1 MKENKRFTAFKISV
15 SIFGAVA
22 LAFSLVRQ
30 DWAALFPSIVVLLA
44 FSALIAPRMNISLP
58 HSQVVLSFS
67 DSATFFSFL
76 MFGPHAAVWIAA
88 IEMFFSCLYLRR
100 KGTLFSRW
108 SIGFNIGA
116 TTIST
121 FVSVSVLTLLGR
133 ETAMAPGVERYTLAN
148 VGLLLGV
155 LAILQFLVGSFFI
168 SVYQSLKFSSP
179 WWEIW
184 KGDYLSS
191 SLTNFAGAGLAGIAY
206 SLFSAGDAGASIV
219 GIVIFVVFFLTYR
232 QIMAKMSESIEKI
245 SEVGAEKAEV
255 ERRRREEVEAYATQ
269 LAVSL
274 KEKEATV
281 AELTESRRAF
291 RHAAMHDALTSLP
304 NRVYFCEFL
313 DQLIAETRS
322 QDGDRQGTHYVLFM
336 DLSRFKSVNDTLGHN
351 FGDRVL
357 EAAAQRLRLSVAES
371 DVVARFGGDEF
382 AVVIKNVRSVAD
394 AERIAWRIHDRIAE
408 PVSIDG
414 SRITVGT
421 KIGVAPLTADYSS
434 PEEVL
439 RDADIAM
446 HHAEERGTNVEFFN
460 QEIRDASLFRSQIES
475 ELPFAIERDEL
486 HLHYQPMISLSDGS
500 LMGLEA
506 LARWNHPTK
515 GPISPAE
522 FVPVAEDSGL
532 IVQMTSWLL
541 REACRDLAAWQK
553 SAPENAALVVSVNI
567 SGRHLS
573 HQSLVNDI
581 RKSLRE
587 HRLDPRTL
595 KLEITESVAME
606 NSGRSIEALTELAR
620 LGVQLSIDDFG
631 TGYSNL
637 GYLHKLPFDT
647 IKIDRSFVA
656 SIGERGGE
664 PGMLQTIMS
673 LAKNLKMKVIAEG
686 IETSEQLE
694 MLQSLGCD
702 YGQGYLISRPVAP
715 TAIDEL
721 MRAKKFW
728 LPEAGFG
735 AVASHGDAEKLQ
747 RIN

>member
-1 MKENKRFTAFKISV
+1 MYSV
-15 SIFGAVA
+15 SAAGMLVLAAVGYSLGVDNVSA
-22 LAFSLVRQ
+22 PVLAIL
-30 DWAALFPSIVVLLA
+30 LLA
-44 FSALIAPRMNISLP
+44 AFIAPRLNITVP
-58 HSQVVLSFS
+58 HGNFTLSFS
-67 DSATFFSFL
+67 DTVIFLAFITFGGKIAALTASVEVVASSFYLRSRGVQVRRTMIPFNVGIAVIATSCSALLALAINQNILIGQTEITPQRVFAALAVLAVPQFLITSLFASLYYRLEGSRTFLQSFKDNAASLSITHVGGATFA
-76 MFGPHAAVWIAA
+76 GV
-88 IEMFFSCLYLRR
+88 LYLI
-100 KGTLFSRW
+100 W
-108 SIGFNIGA
+108 S
-116 TTIST
+116 
-121 FVSVSVLTLLGR
+121 
-133 ETAMAPGVERYTLAN
+133 
-148 VGLLLGV
+148 VGDL
-155 LAILQFLVGSFFI
+155 I
-168 SVYQSLKFSSP
+168 
-179 WWEIW
+179 
-184 KGDYLSS
+184 
-191 SLTNFAGAGLAGIAY
+191 T
-206 SLFSAGDAGASIV
+206 ASICL
-219 GIVIFVVFFLTYR
+219 FVVAFLYISYR
-232 QIMAKMSESIEKI
+232 QIITQMSKSIDRARQTQE
-245 SEVGAEKAEV
+245 ELANT
-255 ERRRREEVEAYATQ
+255 ERRRREEIEEYASQ

-394 AERIAWRIHDRIAE
+394 AERVAWRIHDRIAE

-715 TAIDEL
+715 TAIDDL